1 MKPVWKLK
9 EALRKQKFNLEQ
21 IKKDPCCT
29 GSGRGLSCRMRGIF
43 NSQE

>member
-21 IKKDPCCT
+21 IKKDCCT